1 MKKKTWIIL
10 ISFAVLVIAGGSI
23 GVMVLKQKAQQA
35 MAPVDAGMGAA
46 TAVVTKGE
54 IKSGIY
60 TSGTV
65 RSADE
70 IQYPYDA
77 TKEVTFSVK
86 NGEEVKKGK
95 LLFEVKDPELT
106 LQYEEA
112 KARKNQL
119 SNQVAQLKALPS
131 DAPEKGQLS
140 ATQMEL
146 KSAQMQVD
154 QIDKRIAANK
164 IMAPFD
170 GVVTLSKD
178 LPAKGDQAQAPSF
191 VRLINP
197 KKLVIAVPIDEIDYP
212 KVKVGDKVNITLAA
226 YENQNFTGVIS
237 YLGKEAFNEGGIVA
251 FPASVSLDPSALILP
266 GMTADVSV
274 VIAEKAGILILPTEA
289 VFEGE
294 KGEQYVN
301 ISLEDGVMEQ
311 RTVKTGI
318 SDDTQVEILSGLKE
332 GDQVELQMMEKW

>member
-10 ISFAVLVIAGGSI
+10 ISFAVLIIAGGAV

-35 MAPVDAGMGAA
+35 MAPGEMGGA
-46 TAVVTKGE
+46 TAVVAKGE

-70 IQYPYDA
+70 IQFPYDA
-77 TKEVTFSVK
+77 SKEVTFNVK

-106 LQYEEA
+106 FQYEEA

-119 SNQVAQLKALPS
+119 ASQVAKLRVLPA

-140 ATQMEL
+140 ATETEL
-146 KSAQMQVD
+146 KSAQLQVD
-154 QIDKRIAANK
+154 QISKRIEANK
-164 IMAPFD
+164 VTAPFD
-170 GVVTLSKD
+170 GLVTLSKD
-178 LPAKGDQAQAPSF
+178 LPAKGDQGEQLNF

-197 KKLVIAVPIDEIDYP
+197 KKLVVSVPVDEIDYP
-212 KVKVGDKVNITLAA
+212 RVKVGDKVDITLAA
-226 YENQNFTGVIS
+226 YEDQNFTGVIS
-237 YLGKEAFNEGGIVA
+237 YLGKEAFNEGGVVA
-251 FPASVSLDPSALILP
+251 FPALISVDPSTQILP

-274 VIAEKAGILILPTEA
+274 VIAEKEDILTLPTEA

-294 KGEQYVN
+294 KGEKYVS
-301 ISLEDGVMEQ
+301 IRLEDGIVEQ
-311 RTVKTGI
+311 RVVKTGLT
-318 SDDTQVEILSGLKE
+318 DDTQVEILSGLKE
-332 GDQVELQMMEKW
+332 GDAVELQMMDEKF